1 MRLGYVLKQG
11 RMRCPDPI
19 GLMVRHFRYYI
30 YLRCGVRVFKETIV
44 ASKLRENIA
53 YYLNLAKGRNVVQ
66 ILHRG
71 QEVKVLMSQ
80 NYYLSLLAKLALYE
94 KDHSEAVVDS
104 KTFNELENSLIQKL
118 RLLQEEDSTFVKNKM
133 GKTGPRKA

>member
-1 MRLGYVLKQG
+1 M
-11 RMRCPDPI
+11 
-19 GLMVRHFRYYI
+19 
-30 YLRCGVRVFKETIV
+30 RVFKETIV

-80 NYYLSLLAKLALYE
+80 NYYLSLLSKLALYE
-94 KDHSEAVVDS
+94 KDHSEAAVDS
-104 KTFNELENSLIQKL
+104 KIFNELENSLMQKL
-118 RLLQEEDSTFVKNKM
+118 RLLQEEESTHAKNKM
-133 GKTGPRKA
+133 GKTGTRKT

>member
-1 MRLGYVLKQG
+1 M
-11 RMRCPDPI
+11 
-19 GLMVRHFRYYI
+19 
-30 YLRCGVRVFKETIV
+30 FKDTIV

-80 NYYLSLLAKLALYE
+80 NYYLSLLSKLALYE
-94 KDHSEAVVDS
+94 KDKSEVSVDS
-104 KTFNELENSLIQKL
+104 KTFNELENNLLQKL
-118 RLLQEEDSTFVKNKM
+118 RLLQEEDLVHAKIKM
-133 GKTGPRKA
+133 GKTGIRKA

>member
-1 MRLGYVLKQG
+1 M
-11 RMRCPDPI
+11 
-19 GLMVRHFRYYI
+19 
-30 YLRCGVRVFKETIV
+30 FKETIV

-80 NYYLSLLAKLALYE
+80 NYYLSLLSKLALYE
-94 KDHSEAVVDS
+94 QGKNEVHVDA
-104 KTFNELENSLIQKL
+104 KAFNELESSLVQKL
-118 RLLQEEDSTFVKNKM
+118 RLLQEEDLINAKNKV
-133 GKTGPRKA
+133 GKTSARKA

>member
-1 MRLGYVLKQG
+1 M
-11 RMRCPDPI
+11 
-19 GLMVRHFRYYI
+19 
-30 YLRCGVRVFKETIV
+30 FKDTIV

-80 NYYLSLLAKLALYE
+80 SYYLSLLSKLALYE
-94 KDHSEAVVDS
+94 KDKNEAMVDS
-104 KTFNELENSLIQKL
+104 KTFNELENNLLQKL
-118 RLLQEEDSTFVKNKM
+118 RLLQEEDLTNAKNKV
-133 GKTGPRKA
+133 GKASARKA